1 MKLKPLYIYLS
12 IIVVAILTII
22 LISGRNEKEET
33 VVNTETSQIP
43 DDDIHQSFES
53 NGQPSSTN
61 VTSEFKNK
69 MNELDSYIA
78 ENPSDTVK
86 LREYAELLAA
96 AHNEDKAVDLYN
108 KILRIDKDRI
118 DVLAQLAI
126 IHFNKSDFNKA
137 NEYLNSILIIDPQ
150 NLQAKYNLGV
160 VEARIGDIGDAKKQW
175 EDLLTNHPNTKMSD
189 MAKESLEKLSK
200 K

>member
-1 MKLKPLYIYLS
+1 MKIKALYIYLG
-12 IIVVAILTII
+12 IIVIALVTII
-22 LISGRNEKEET
+22 FISNIDEQEKNIAGDE
-33 VVNTETSQIP
+33 VSQIP

-61 VTSEFKNK
+61 VTPEFKSK

-96 AHNEDKAVDLYN
+96 AHNEDKAVELYN
-108 KILRIDKDRI
+108 KILKIDKNRI
-118 DVLAQLAI
+118 DVLTQLAI
-126 IHFNKSDFNKA
+126 LHFNKSDFIKA
-137 NEYLNSILIIDPQ
+137 NEYLTKILNIDPQ

-160 VEARIGDIGDAKKQW
+160 VEARIGDIAAAKKQW
-175 EDLLTNHPNTKMSD
+175 EDLLKNHPNTKMSD
-189 MAKESLEKLSK
+189 MAKESLEKLAEK
-200 K
+200 

>member
-1 MKLKPLYIYLS
+1 MKIKALYIYLG
-12 IIVVAILTII
+12 IIVIALVTII
-22 LISGRNEKEET
+22 FISNIDEQEKNIAGDE
-33 VVNTETSQIP
+33 VSQIP

-61 VTSEFKNK
+61 VTPEFKSK

-96 AHNEDKAVDLYN
+96 AHNEDKAVELYN
-108 KILRIDKDRI
+108 KILKIDNNRIDI
-118 DVLAQLAI
+118 LTQLAI
-126 IHFNKSDFNKA
+126 LHFNKSDFIKA
-137 NEYLNSILIIDPQ
+137 NEYLTKILIIDPQ

-160 VEARIGDIGDAKKQW
+160 VEARIGDIAAAKKQW
-175 EDLLTNHPNTKMSD
+175 EDLLKNHPNTKMSD
-189 MAKESLEKLSK
+189 MAKESLEKLAEK
-200 K
+200 

>member
-1 MKLKPLYIYLS
+1 MKLKPLYIYVAI
-12 IIVVAILTII
+12 IIVALVTII
-22 LISGRNEKEET
+22 LFSNEDEKVETAQISK
-33 VVNTETSQIP
+33 TSQIS
-43 DDDIHQSFES
+43 DDDMHKSFES
-53 NGQPSSTN
+53 GDKPSGAN

-96 AHNEDKAVDLYN
+96 AHNEDRAVELYN
-108 KILRIDKDRI
+108 KILKIDDKRI
-118 DVLAQLAI
+118 DVFSQLAI
-126 IHFNKSDFNKA
+126 LYYNKNDFNKSS
-137 NEYLNSILIIDPQ
+137 EYLSKILIVDP
-150 NLQAKYNLGV
+150 NNAQAKYNIGV
-160 VEARIGDIGDAKKQW
+160 IEARVGDIAAAKKQW
-175 EDLLTNHPNTKMSD
+175 EDLLVNHPNTKMSD

>member
-1 MKLKPLYIYLS
+1 MKLKPLYIYVAI
-12 IIVVAILTII
+12 IIVALVTII
-22 LISGRNEKEET
+22 LFSNEDEKVETAQIS
-33 VVNTETSQIP
+33 ETSQIP
-43 DDDIHQSFES
+43 DDDMHKSFES
-53 NGQPSSTN
+53 GDKPSGAN

-96 AHNEDKAVDLYN
+96 AHNEDRAVELYN
-108 KILRIDKDRI
+108 KILKIDDKRI
-118 DVLAQLAI
+118 DVFSQLAI
-126 IHFNKSDFNKA
+126 LYYNKNDFNKSS
-137 NEYLNSILIIDPQ
+137 EYLSKILIVDP
-150 NLQAKYNLGV
+150 NNAQAKYNLGV
-160 VEARIGDIGDAKKQW
+160 IEARVGDIVAAKKQW
-175 EDLLTNHPNTKMSD
+175 EDLLVNHPNTKMSD

>member
-1 MKLKPLYIYLS
+1 MKIKALYIYLG
-12 IIVVAILTII
+12 IIVIALVTII
-22 LISGRNEKEET
+22 FISNIDEQEKNIAGDE
-33 VVNTETSQIP
+33 VSQIP

-61 VTSEFKNK
+61 VTPEFKSK

-96 AHNEDKAVDLYN
+96 AHNEDKAVELYN
-108 KILRIDKDRI
+108 KILKIDKNRIDI
-118 DVLAQLAI
+118 LTQLAI
-126 IHFNKSDFNKA
+126 LHFNKSDFIKA
-137 NEYLNSILIIDPQ
+137 NEYLTKILNIDPQ

-160 VEARIGDIGDAKKQW
+160 VEARIGDIAAAKKQW
-175 EDLLTNHPNTKMSD
+175 EDLLKNHPNTKMSD
-189 MAKESLEKLSK
+189 MAKESLEKLAEK
-200 K
+200 